1 MSKSREELLT
11 ALRRKAMKLLKGSAP
26 APVLLKL
33 RLTGSVADSWQTILD
48 ASKGSDLEDVQ
59 LFALLIASS
68 ARKVRTQ
75 LRKACPEN
83 G

>member
-1 MSKSREELLT
+1 
-11 ALRRKAMKLLKGSAP
+11 MKLLKGSAP